1 MSYFVQTEINQRLI
15 KDTVTLLVISYY
27 LKLFNDIDLESIYVQ
42 KLVFT
47 RWDKNEEKK
56 YNCMLVGVCYFV
68 LDSQRPWIIDMVS
81 NNEHKILQILS
92 SMWPS

>member
-56 YNCMLVGVCYFV
+56 YNCMCMLFCPRFSEA
-68 LDSQRPWIIDMVS
+68 LD
-81 NNEHKILQILS
+81 N
-92 SMWPS
+92 